1 MTRWRVISLLSNSDY
16 RTRVSRKDMRLVAQ
30 CRCDV
35 IGEDRR
41 TSSSSSKKVKQQKSQ
56 TCQSQIEI
64 ENPRFPSHS
73 TFHMIF
79 KEEYESSV
87 PYSFQSRFPVTTSR
101 VAVGKSSNKK
111 IYKPPA
117 RSS

>member
-1 MTRWRVISLLSNSDY
+1 
-16 RTRVSRKDMRLVAQ
+16 MRLVAQ

-35 IGEDRR
+35 TGEDRR